1 MHRLPQLCLALLAG
15 FLFGQFAPA
24 LRAADDAK
32 GLKFELYKDNK
43 DEFRWRL
50 KAANNKV
57 LATGGQGY
65 KAKAD
70 CMKGIENM
78 QKAGDA
84 NAKTKFEVYEDNM
97 KAFRWRLIASN
108 GQTIAGSSEGYTTK
122 SDCQKALDLV
132 KMAGKAP
139 IDDQTKK

>member
-1 MHRLPQLCLALLAG
+1 MHRLPKLSLVLLAG

-24 LRAADDAK
+24 LQAADDAK
-32 GLKFELYKDNK
+32 ELKFELYKDNK

-78 QKAGDA
+78 QKAGDVS
-84 NAKTKFEVYEDNM
+84 AKTKFEVYEDNK
-97 KAFRWRLIASN
+97 KAYRWRLNASN
-108 GQTIAGSSEGYTTK
+108 GQTIAGSSESYKTK
-122 SDCQKALDLV
+122 SDCEKSIDLV